1 MGTVARKQRN
11 RWSWDKNSG
20 LTWRNSGLQSHILN
34 GGNCPTAVG
43 VPLHLTDTE
52 FTSPVSGLY
61 QATGCHPNPRLEDNS
76 ISPTS
81 SHVHCHSGHRKQVR
95 NTSPQHNCCWGQG
108 QIILSVGGGKSLSYC
123 RASRAED
130 HEHKHYEEKQQTNC
144 AKDTDVSGK

>member
-1 MGTVARKQRN
+1 MKLGQKQWADLEKLRAPKPHTEWGKLSN
-11 RWSWDKNSG
+11 CNGCSSPSNS
-20 LTWRNSGLQSHILN
+20 LTE
-34 GGNCPTAVG
+34 
-43 VPLHLTDTE
+43 TE

-81 SHVHCHSGHRKQVR
+81 SHVHRHSGHRKQVR
-95 NTSPQHNCCWGQG
+95 NTSPQHDCRWGQG

-130 HEHKHYEEKQQTNC
+130 HEHKHDEEKQQTNC
-144 AKDTDVSGK
+144 AKDTDVSGT

>member
-1 MGTVARKQRN
+1 MKLGQKQWAHLEKLRAPKPHTEWGKLSNCSGCSSPSN
-11 RWSWDKNSG
+11 RHRIHLPSKW
-20 LTWRNSGLQSHILN
+20 
-34 GGNCPTAVG
+34 AV
-43 VPLHLTDTE
+43 P
-52 FTSPVSGLY
+52 GLY
-61 QATGCHPNPRLEDNS
+61 HLGTGCHPNPRLEDNS